1 MKETSWKRT
10 AGFLA
15 GGLVAMGLVAALA
28 GRAGVRV
35 ASLFTHRPEEV
46 LAVMVGFVW
55 VAESLLYV
63 LWAWLFLRGQAERM
77 RKRGMDPSW
86 VETRYLQMKSRCTL
100 AGVLFVVALGYAC
113 YRVYGQALALQTDEV
128 GAGGSSAVQAVECAL
143 WTVLGRRVGK
153 KDKAENKNSLTVTG

>member
-1 MKETSWKRT
+1 MEGVSWKRT
-10 AGFLA
+10 AGFLI

-28 GRAGVRV
+28 GRAGVRL

-46 LAVMVGFVW
+46 LAVMAGFVW

-63 LWAWLFLRGQAERM
+63 LWAWLFLREQAEWM

-86 VETRYLQMKSRCTL
+86 VETRYLQMKSRCTV

-113 YRVYGQALALQTDEV
+113 YRVYGQALALQTGE
-128 GAGGSSAVQAVECAL
+128 ASAVQAVECAL
-143 WTVLGRRVGK
+143 WTVLGRTRGAWYGAGQEWV
-153 KDKAENKNSLTVTG
+153 

>member
-1 MKETSWKRT
+1 MEGVSWKRT
-10 AGFLA
+10 AGFLI

-46 LAVMVGFVW
+46 LAVMAGFVW

-63 LWAWLFLRGQAERM
+63 LWAWLFLREQAERM
-77 RKRGMDPSW
+77 RKQGMDPSW
-86 VETRYLQMKSRCTL
+86 VETRCLQMKSRCTV

-113 YRVYGQALALQTDEV
+113 YRVYGQALSLQTGE
-128 GAGGSSAVQAVECAL
+128 ASAEQAVECAL
-143 WTVLGRRVGK
+143 WTVLGCTRGARYGAGQEWV
-153 KDKAENKNSLTVTG
+153 

>member
-1 MKETSWKRT
+1 MEGVSWKRT

-35 ASLFTHRPEEV
+35 AWLFTHRPEEV
-46 LAVMVGFVW
+46 LAVMAGFVW

-63 LWAWLFLRGQAERM
+63 LWAWLFLRGQAEWM

-86 VETRYLQMKSRCTL
+86 AEARYQQMKSRCTV

-113 YRVYGQALALQTDEV
+113 YRVYGQALDLQ
-128 GAGGSSAVQAVECAL
+128 AGEASAVQAVECAL

>member
-1 MKETSWKRT
+1 
-10 AGFLA
+10 
-15 GGLVAMGLVAALA
+15 MGLVAALA
-28 GRAGVRV
+28 ARAGVRV
-35 ASLFTHRPEEV
+35 AWLFTHRPEEV
-46 LAVMVGFVW
+46 LAVMAGFVW

-86 VETRYLQMKSRCTL
+86 VETRYLQMKSRCTV
-100 AGVLFVVALGYAC
+100 AGVLFIVALGYAC
-113 YRVYGQALALQTDEV
+113 YRVYGQALDLQ
-128 GAGGSSAVQAVECAL
+128 AGEASAVQAVECAL

>member
-1 MKETSWKRT
+1 
-10 AGFLA
+10 
-15 GGLVAMGLVAALA
+15 MGLVAALA
-28 GRAGVRV
+28 AQAGVRV
-35 ASLFTHRPEEV
+35 ASLFTYRPEEV
-46 LAVMVGFVW
+46 LAVMAGFVW

-77 RKRGMDPSW
+77 RKQGMDPSW
-86 VETRYLQMKSRCTL
+86 VETRYLQMKSRCTV

-113 YRVYGQALALQTDEV
+113 YRVYGQALALQTSE
-128 GAGGSSAVQAVECAL
+128 ASAVQAVECAL

>member
-1 MKETSWKRT
+1 MEGTSRKRT
-10 AGFLA
+10 VGFLA

-28 GRAGVRV
+28 VRAGVRV

-46 LAVMVGFVW
+46 LAVMAGFVW

-86 VETRYLQMKSRCTL
+86 VETRYLQMKSRCTV

-113 YRVYGQALALQTDEV
+113 YRVYGQTLDLQ
-128 GAGGSSAVQAVECAL
+128 AGGSSAMQAAESAL
-143 WTVLGRRVGK
+143 CLVLGWRTGK
-153 KDKAENKNSLTVTG
+153 RKSRKTKAC

>member
-1 MKETSWKRT
+1 MEGVSWKRT
-10 AGFLA
+10 AGFLI

-46 LAVMVGFVW
+46 LAVMAGFVW

-63 LWAWLFLRGQAERM
+63 LWAWLFLRGQAEWM

-86 VETRYLQMKSRCTL
+86 AEARYQQMKSRCTV

-113 YRVYGQALALQTDEV
+113 YRVYGQALDLQ
-128 GAGGSSAVQAVECAL
+128 AGEASAVQAVECAL
-143 WTVLGRRVGK
+143 WTVLGWRTGK
-153 KDKAENKNSLTVTG
+153 RKSRKTKAC

>member
-1 MKETSWKRT
+1 MPVMKETSWKRT

-15 GGLVAMGLVAALA
+15 GGLVAMGLVAVLA
-28 GRAGVRV
+28 ARAGVRV
-35 ASLFTHRPEEV
+35 AWLFTHRPEEV
-46 LAVMVGFVW
+46 LAVMAGFVW

-63 LWAWLFLRGQAERM
+63 LWAWLFLRGQAEWM

-86 VETRYLQMKSRCTL
+86 AEARYQQMKSRCTV

-128 GAGGSSAVQAVECAL
+128 GAGGSSAVQAAESAL
-143 WTVLGRRVGK
+143 WLVLGWRTGK
-153 KDKAENKNSLTVTG
+153 RKSRKTKAC

>member
-1 MKETSWKRT
+1 MEGVSWKRT
-10 AGFLA
+10 AGVLI

-46 LAVMVGFVW
+46 LAVMAVFVW

-63 LWAWLFLRGQAERM
+63 LWAWLFLRGQAEWM
-77 RKRGMDPSW
+77 RKQGMDPSW

-113 YRVYGQALALQTDEV
+113 YRVYGQALALQT
-128 GAGGSSAVQAVECAL
+128 GAASAVQAVECAL
-143 WTVLGRRVGK
+143 WTVLGCTRGARYGAGQEWV
-153 KDKAENKNSLTVTG
+153 

>member
-1 MKETSWKRT
+1 
-10 AGFLA
+10 
-15 GGLVAMGLVAALA
+15 MGLVAVLA
-28 GRAGVRV
+28 ARAGVRV
-35 ASLFTHRPEEV
+35 AWLFTHRPEEV
-46 LAVMVGFVW
+46 LAVMAGFVW

-63 LWAWLFLRGQAERM
+63 LWAWLFLRGQAEWM

-86 VETRYLQMKSRCTL
+86 AEARYQQMKSRCTV

-113 YRVYGQALALQTDEV
+113 YRVYGQALDLQ
-128 GAGGSSAVQAVECAL
+128 AGEASAVQAVECAL

>member
-1 MKETSWKRT
+1 M
-10 AGFLA
+10 GFLA

-28 GRAGVRV
+28 VRAGVRV

-46 LAVMVGFVW
+46 LAVMAGFVW

-86 VETRYLQMKSRCTL
+86 VETRYLQMKSRCTV

-113 YRVYGQALALQTDEV
+113 YRVYGQTLDLQ
-128 GAGGSSAVQAVECAL
+128 AGGSSAMQAAESAL
-143 WTVLGRRVGK
+143 CLVLGWRTGK
-153 KDKAENKNSLTVTG
+153 RKSRKTKAC

>member
-1 MKETSWKRT
+1 MEGVSWKRT
-10 AGFLA
+10 AGFLI

-46 LAVMVGFVW
+46 LAVMAGFVW

-63 LWAWLFLRGQAERM
+63 LWAWLFLRGQAEWM

-86 VETRYLQMKSRCTL
+86 AEARYQQMKSRCTV

-113 YRVYGQALALQTDEV
+113 YRVYGQALDLQ
-128 GAGGSSAVQAVECAL
+128 AGGSSAVQAAESAL
-143 WTVLGRRVGK
+143 WLVLGWRTGK
-153 KDKAENKNSLTVTG
+153 RKSRKTKAC

>member
-1 MKETSWKRT
+1 MEGVSWKRT
-10 AGFLA
+10 AGFLI

-46 LAVMVGFVW
+46 LAVMASFVW

-63 LWAWLFLRGQAERM
+63 LWAWLFLREQAEWM
-77 RKRGMDPSW
+77 RKQGMDPSW
-86 VETRYLQMKSRCTL
+86 VETRYLQMKSRCTV

-113 YRVYGQALALQTDEV
+113 YRVYGQALSLQTGE
-128 GAGGSSAVQAVECAL
+128 ASAEQAVECAL
-143 WTVLGRRVGK
+143 WTVLGCTRGARYGAGQEWV
-153 KDKAENKNSLTVTG
+153 

>member
-1 MKETSWKRT
+1 MPVMKKTSWKRT

-15 GGLVAMGLVAALA
+15 GGLVAMGLVAVLA
-28 GRAGVRV
+28 ARAGVRV
-35 ASLFTHRPEEV
+35 AWLFTHRPEEV
-46 LAVMVGFVW
+46 LAVMAGFVW

-63 LWAWLFLRGQAERM
+63 LWAWLFLRGQAEWM

-86 VETRYLQMKSRCTL
+86 AEARYQQMKSRCTV

-113 YRVYGQALALQTDEV
+113 YRVYGQALDLQ
-128 GAGGSSAVQAVECAL
+128 AGEASAVQAVECAL

>member
-1 MKETSWKRT
+1 M
-10 AGFLA
+10 A
-15 GGLVAMGLVAALA
+15 
-28 GRAGVRV
+28 
-35 ASLFTHRPEEV
+35 
-46 LAVMVGFVW
+46 GFVW

-63 LWAWLFLRGQAERM
+63 LWAWLFLRGQAEWM

-86 VETRYLQMKSRCTL
+86 AEARYQQMKSRCTV

-113 YRVYGQALALQTDEV
+113 YRVYGQALDLQ
-128 GAGGSSAVQAVECAL
+128 AGEASAVQAVECAL

>member
-1 MKETSWKRT
+1 
-10 AGFLA
+10 
-15 GGLVAMGLVAALA
+15 MGLVAVLA
-28 GRAGVRV
+28 ARAGVRV
-35 ASLFTHRPEEV
+35 AWLFTHRPEEV
-46 LAVMVGFVW
+46 LAVMAGFVW

-86 VETRYLQMKSRCTL
+86 VETRYLQMKSRCTV

-113 YRVYGQALALQTDEV
+113 YRVYGQALDLQ
-128 GAGGSSAVQAVECAL
+128 AGEASAVQAVECAL